1 MRRQTIVI
9 ILSLVSILLPVPLH
23 AKPLK
28 VFVLA
33 GQSNMQGHAKVST
46 FEHIGMDPAT
56 KPMLAAM
63 LGADGKPKVCE
74 RVWISSIGC
83 GKDETTE
90 QTGKLTAGFGASAG
104 KIGPEFTFGLYMEK
118 ATDSPIL
125 IIKTS
130 WGGKSLNTDFRSP
143 SAGPYVF
150 NETQLAGFQKQNKD
164 VAAMQA
170 EKAKATGVYYRR
182 MIEHVKL
189 VLADLKRVVPDYD
202 PAQGYELAGFAWFQG
217 WNDMVDG
224 STYPNRDKA
233 GGYDAYSTA
242 MAHFIRDVRRDL
254 NAPKLPFVIGVLGVG
269 GPTAEYGP
277 DQQRYKATHQN
288 FRDAM
293 AAPAK
298 LPEFKGNVATVLA
311 EKYWDQ
317 ELTAARTKEGGIKQR
332 AKKLA
337 KEGNLKPAEEK
348 AAQEKLLA
356 EGLTERERLV
366 LEKGISNAEFHYL
379 GSAKILG
386 GVGKGLAEAMAE
398 LQPLKR
404 TK

>member
-1 MRRQTIVI
+1 MKLLHT
-9 ILSLVSILLPVPLH
+9 LLFLATLVGTH
-23 AKPLK
+23 AVAAGKKPLQ
-28 VFVLA
+28 VFILA

-56 KPMLAAM
+56 KPMLEAM

-83 GKDETTE
+83 GKDDKTE
-90 QTGKLTAGFGASAG
+90 QTGKLTAGFGATPE
-104 KIGPEFTFGLYMEK
+104 KVGPEFTFGLYMEK
-118 ATDSPIL
+118 FTDAPIL
-125 IIKTS
+125 LIKTS
-130 WGGKSLNTDFRSP
+130 WGGKSLHTDFRSP

-150 NETQLAGFQKQNKD
+150 NETQLAAFQKQGKD
-164 VAAMQA
+164 VAAMKA
-170 EKAKATGVYYRR
+170 EKEKATGVYYRL
-182 MIEHVKL
+182 MLEHVKK

-224 STYPNRDKA
+224 GTYPQRDKP

-254 NAPKLPFVIGVLGVG
+254 NAPKLPFVIGVMGVG
-269 GPTAEYGP
+269 GPTADYGP
-277 DQQRYKATHQN
+277 DEQRYKATHQN

-298 LPEFKGNVATVLA
+298 LPEFKGNVAAVLA
-311 EKYWDQ
+311 EKYWDR
-317 ELTAARTKEGGIKQR
+317 ELKVAR
-332 AKKLA
+332 AKEAKLKDQA
-337 KEGNLKPAEEK
+337 KQQAKGGKLKPAEEK
-348 AAQEKLLA
+348 AAADKLLG
-356 EGLTERERLV
+356 EGLTQRERQV
-366 LEKGISNAEFHYL
+366 LEKGVSNAEFHYL

-398 LQPLKR
+398 LKQLKPA
-404 TK
+404 K

>member
-1 MRRQTIVI
+1 MKFAIA
-9 ILSLVSILLPVPLH
+9 ILTLTLTAVPLF

-56 KPMLAAM
+56 KPMLAEM
-63 LGADGKPKVCE
+63 LAADGKPKVCE

-90 QTGKLTAGFGASAG
+90 QTGKLTAGFGASAE
-104 KIGPEFTFGLYMEK
+104 KIGPEFTFGIYMEK
-118 ATDSPIL
+118 STDASVL

-130 WGGKSLNTDFRSP
+130 WGGKSLNTDFRPP

-150 NETQLAGFQKQNKD
+150 NETQLAAFQKQNKD
-164 VAAMQA
+164 VATMQA

-182 MIEHVKL
+182 MIEHVKM
-189 VLADLKRVVPDYD
+189 VLADLKRVVPGYD
-202 PAQGYELAGFAWFQG
+202 AAQGYELAGFAWFQG

-269 GPTAEYGP
+269 GPVADYGS
-277 DQQRYKATHQN
+277 DEQRYKATHQN

-293 AAPAK
+293 AAPAT
-298 LPEFKGNVATVLA
+298 LPEFKGNVAAVLA
-311 EKYWDQ
+311 EKYWDR
-317 ELTAARTKEGGIKQR
+317 ELKAARAKEGEVKQR

-366 LEKGISNAEFHYL
+366 LAKGISNAEFHYL

-398 LQPLKR
+398 LNK